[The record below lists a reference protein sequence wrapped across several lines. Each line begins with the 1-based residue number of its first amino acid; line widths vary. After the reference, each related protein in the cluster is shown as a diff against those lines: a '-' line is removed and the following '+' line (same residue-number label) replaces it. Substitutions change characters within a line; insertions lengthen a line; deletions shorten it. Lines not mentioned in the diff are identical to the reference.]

1 LNTPT
6 AITRPSVTA
15 AATPSASRI
24 GPVTP
29 GTLFARPRAV
39 HVPNATIPARSA
51 TTSQRLSVS
60 KIAWI
65 T

>member
-1 LNTPT
+1 M
-6 AITRPSVTA
+6 TA
-15 AATPSASRI
+15 AATASASTI
-24 GPVTP
+24 GPVTS
-29 GTLFARPRAV
+29 GTPLARPRAV
-39 HVPNATIPARSA
+39 HAPKATIPARSR

>member
-1 LNTPT
+1 M
-6 AITRPSVTA
+6 TA
-15 AATPSASRI
+15 AATASASTI
-24 GPVTP
+24 GPVAP
-29 GTLFARPRAV
+29 GTAFARPRAV
-39 HVPNATIPARSA
+39 HVPNATIPASSA